1 MKTVKLPLGLLSS
14 LLLSAGLTKAAE
26 IVDPLNSGLQNEAV
40 LDERSCSSCLPC
52 VPTDFS
58 VEGRF

>member
-26 IVDPLNSGLQNEAV
+26 IADPLRINRPGVAFNPEESVGTCEF
-40 LDERSCSSCLPC
+40 CLPC
-52 VPTDFS
+52 SFPS
-58 VEGRF
+58 E